1 MYLASDVGTLIDQL
15 KYFTTLVVIIIG
27 IVALIIAFLVFSWN
41 KQLEKMVVART
52 AQLKN
57 ANDSLACAVETQVI
71 SNLLDNAIKFAKEI
85 ATTTTSGNVA
95 VSVLSEPEKFGDDND
110 NDNKK
115 EVVISVK
122 DTDTGTGIDPEIFPK
137 LFSKFA
143 TKS

>member
-41 KQLEKMVVART
+41 KQLEKTVVART

>member
-95 VSVLSEPEKFGDDND
+95 VSVPIRTRK
-110 NDNKK
+110 
-115 EVVISVK
+115 VW
-122 DTDTGTGIDPEIFPK
+122 
-137 LFSKFA
+137 
-143 TKS
+143 

>member
-41 KQLEKMVVART
+41 KQLEKTVVART

-85 ATTTTSGNVA
+85 ATMTTSGNVA

>member
-1 MYLASDVGTLIDQL
+1 MWR
-15 KYFTTLVVIIIG
+15 LVY
-27 IVALIIAFLVFSWN
+27 
-41 KQLEKMVVART
+41 
-52 AQLKN
+52 
-57 ANDSLACAVETQVI
+57 
-71 SNLLDNAIKFAKEI
+71 
-85 ATTTTSGNVA
+85 
-95 VSVLSEPEKFGDDND
+95 LSEPEKFGDDND

>member
-1 MYLASDVGTLIDQL
+1 M
-15 KYFTTLVVIIIG
+15 
-27 IVALIIAFLVFSWN
+27 
-41 KQLEKMVVART
+41 
-52 AQLKN
+52 
-57 ANDSLACAVETQVI
+57 
-71 SNLLDNAIKFAKEI
+71 LDNAIKFAKEI

>member
-122 DTDTGTGIDPEIFPK
+122 DTDTGTGINPEIFPK